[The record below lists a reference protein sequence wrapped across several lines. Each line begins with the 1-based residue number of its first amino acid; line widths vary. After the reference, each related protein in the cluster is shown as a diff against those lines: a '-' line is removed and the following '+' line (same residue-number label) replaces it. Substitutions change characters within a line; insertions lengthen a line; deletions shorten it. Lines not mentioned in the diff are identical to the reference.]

1 MRQIFDDFRAALW
14 HDFRR
19 FLWCVRTAILAA
31 LCAWALA
38 LILSS
43 ARFLYLKLSTPKCDC
58 RSSWEKMT
66 EEEKQERVNSLRELM
81 GIGFS
86 SSIASSS
93 SADDQKPETQDGGS
107 TTAPETKTP

>member
-1 MRQIFDDFRAALW
+1 MRPLLRSIWAGVK
-14 HDFRR
+14 HDFVR
-19 FLWCVRTAILAA
+19 FVWCVRTAILAA

-66 EEEKQERVNSLRELM
+66 EEEKEERVNHLRELI

-93 SADDQKPETQDGGS
+93 SADDQKRETEAGRL
-107 TTAPETKTP
+107 TTTPTQKTP

>member
-1 MRQIFDDFRAALW
+1 MRPLLRSIWAGVK
-14 HDFRR
+14 HDFVR

-43 ARFLYLKLSTPKCDC
+43 ARFLYLKLATPKCDC

-86 SSIASSS
+86 SSIASNS
-93 SADDQKPETQDGGS
+93 SADDQKRETHDGGS